1 MTSELL
7 ELAARNRLA
16 NGQFAPRFCGDPNCS
31 GELVAD
37 VEREPWGER
46 PILRCDGL
54 THIDDN
60 GPLVACRISHLRAR
74 ASQGSNDH
82 E

>member
-1 MTSELL
+1 ME
-7 ELAARNRLA
+7 RKLA

-37 VEREPWGER
+37 VEARWFGGPQR

-54 THIDDN
+54 THVSDY
-60 GPLVACRISHLRAR
+60 GPLVACKVSFPAITKATTETPNDAR
-74 ASQGSNDH
+74 
-82 E
+82 